1 MMSILNQI
9 RGKEEPKAFRMRFVD
24 SILILL
30 LGIGLGIFSKFLDCT
45 PSNELPAFLES
56 LDVRN
61 FLGRLAFW
69 VVLGV
74 WISVRSN
81 SAVRASV
88 NVFLFF
94 FGMVASYY
102 LYSWFIAGFFPRN
115 YAMIWVGFTA
125 LSPLLAF
132 MCWHA
137 RGEGTLPFVLSV
149 FLLGVLYWCSFSGGW
164 FYIRPRSNLELLTFL
179 CGVMV
184 LRRSTLKESVLLTVL
199 GVALGFLLILI
210 IPFHFG

>member
-1 MMSILNQI
+1 MSILSQI
-9 RGKEEPKAFRMRFVD
+9 RSKEEPKAFRRRFVD

-45 PSNELPAFLES
+45 PSNELPAFLEK
-56 LDVRN
+56 LDARN
-61 FLGRLAFW
+61 FLGRFAVW
-69 VVLGV
+69 VLLGI
-74 WISVRSN
+74 WISVCSHC
-81 SAVRASV
+81 AVRASL

-94 FGMVASYY
+94 FGMVGSYY
-102 LYSWFIAGFFPRN
+102 LYSRFIAGFFPRN

-132 MCWHA
+132 VCWYA
-137 RGEGTLPFVLSV
+137 RGKGIMSLILSV
-149 FLLGVLYWCSFSGGW
+149 FLLGVLFWCSFTGGW

-184 LRRSTLKESVLLTVL
+184 LRRGTLKDSALLTIL
-199 GVALGFLLILI
+199 GIALGFVFLLM

>member
-1 MMSILNQI
+1 MSNLSQI
-9 RGKEEPKAFRMRFVD
+9 RSKEEPKAFRRRFVD

-45 PSNELPAFLES
+45 PSNELPAILEK
-56 LDVRN
+56 LDARN
-61 FLGRLAFW
+61 FLGRFAVW
-69 VVLGV
+69 VLLGI
-74 WISVRSN
+74 WISVCSHC
-81 SAVRASV
+81 AVRASL

-94 FGMVASYY
+94 FGMVGSYY

-132 MCWHA
+132 VCWYA
-137 RGEGTLPFVLSV
+137 RGKGIMSLILSV
-149 FLLGVLYWCSFSGGW
+149 FLLGVLFWCSFTGGW
-164 FYIRPRSNLELLTFL
+164 FHIRPRSNLELLTFL

-184 LRRSTLKESVLLTVL
+184 LRRGTLKDSALLTIL
-199 GVALGFLLILI
+199 GIALGFVFLLM

>member
-9 RGKEEPKAFRMRFVD
+9 RGKEKPKAFRMRFMD

-69 VVLGV
+69 VVIGV

-81 SAVRASV
+81 SAVRASM

-102 LYSWFIAGFFPRN
+102 LYSWFIAGFFPKR
-115 YAMIWVGFTA
+115 YAMIWIGIAA

-132 MCWHA
+132 GCWYA
-137 RGEGTLPFVLSV
+137 VGKSKTSFVLSV
-149 FLLGVLYWCSFSGGW
+149 FIIAVLFQMTFAFGWLYIAVRSALELVFFLLAILILKRDSVKGTVMLAVSGSLLGWCMG
-164 FYIRPRSNLELLTFL
+164 LLSQF
-179 CGVMV
+179 
-184 LRRSTLKESVLLTVL
+184 R
-199 GVALGFLLILI
+199 F
-210 IPFHFG
+210 

>member
-9 RGKEEPKAFRMRFVD
+9 RGKEEPKAFCRRFVD

-81 SAVRASV
+81 SAVKASV

-94 FGMVASYY
+94 FGMVGSYY

-137 RGEGTLPFVLSV
+137 RGREHCRSFFPYF
-149 FLLGVLYWCSFSGGW
+149 FLECYSGVLFRVDG
-164 FYIRPRSNLELLTFL
+164 FI
-179 CGVMV
+179 
-184 LRRSTLKESVLLTVL
+184 SVL
-199 GVALGFLLILI
+199 APIWSY
-210 IPFHFG
+210 